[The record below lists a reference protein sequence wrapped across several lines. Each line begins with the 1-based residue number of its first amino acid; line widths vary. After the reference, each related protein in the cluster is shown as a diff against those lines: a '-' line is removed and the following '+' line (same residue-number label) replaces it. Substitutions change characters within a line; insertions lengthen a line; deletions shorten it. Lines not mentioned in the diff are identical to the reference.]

1 LEISNIPYFGEI
13 LALTVAVVWAS
24 AVILFKKTGEKVH
37 PIGLNLFKNVLAF
50 VLFIFTLL
58 FFKIDFYNPD
68 ASLNDYNLI
77 IMSGIFGIGLG
88 DTLFFM
94 CLNRLGAGLTAIV
107 DCFYAPIII
116 SLSFIFLGE
125 SLSWIQ
131 LFGVVLII
139 AAILAATYK
148 KTKEPV
154 DQKNLILGIIFGITA
169 LVSMGIGVIMIKPIL
184 NDYSLLWI
192 TELRLLGGILILV
205 PIVIFHPHKYS
216 ILKSIFNTQ
225 QRSNMIIGSFLGAYL
240 SMIIWLGGMKFTQVS
255 TASALNQTT
264 NMFIFIFA
272 AIFLKEKI
280 TTQKTIGIVLA
291 LIGAVLV
298 TFG

>member
-1 LEISNIPYFGEI
+1 MDFSKIPYIGEA
-13 LALTVAVVWAS
+13 LSLTVAVIWAIS
-24 AVILFKKTGEKVH
+24 VILFKKTGEKVH

-50 VLFIFTLL
+50 ILFVFTLL
-58 FFKIDFYNPD
+58 FFNINFYNPD

-77 IMSGIFGIGLG
+77 ILSGIFGIGIG

-125 SLSWIQ
+125 SLSVIQ
-131 LFGVVLII
+131 LCGVILII
-139 AAILAATYK
+139 AAMLAATFK
-148 KTKEPV
+148 KTEQSI
-154 DQKNLILGIIFGITA
+154 DQKNLIFGITLGILA
-169 LVSMGIGVIMIKPIL
+169 LISMGVGVILIKPIL
-184 NDYSLLWI
+184 NNYSLLWI
-192 TELRLLGGILILV
+192 TEVRLLGGILILL
-205 PIVIFHPHKYS
+205 PIVIFHPKRQL
-216 ILKSIFNTQ
+216 IVKSIFDVQ
-225 QRSNMIIGSFLGAYL
+225 QRSNMIIGSFLGTYL
-240 SMIIWLGGMKFTQVS
+240 SMIIWLGGIKFTQVS

-280 TTQKTIGIVLA
+280 TSQKTIGIVLA
-291 LIGAVLV
+291 LIGAVMV